1 MAKDDQPIHGQDLPP
16 PAHILIIDDD
26 GQIRQ
31 LVAKFL
37 VGNGLRVSTARDSIE
52 MRDVLTRELIDLMV
66 LDLMLPGKDGLEICR
81 DLRKT
86 STMPIIMLTAR
97 GDDMDRVVG
106 LEVGADDYLTKP
118 FNPHEL
124 LARIRAVLRRSTGGN
139 QVAAEVVRR
148 HYVFD
153 GWSVEP
159 SRRELTDP
167 DGVLVDLSGGEFDL
181 LMALVES
188 PNRILSRERLLEV
201 ARNRTANS
209 FDRSVDVLMSR
220 LRRKIERDGSGI
232 ALIKT
237 VRGAGYLFLPRVER
251 R

>member
-1 MAKDDQPIHGQDLPP
+1 MATDDHLTRGQDVPP
-16 PAHILIIDDD
+16 SAHVLIVDDD

-37 VGNGLRVSTARDSIE
+37 VGNGLRVSMARDGIE
-52 MRDVLTRELIDLMV
+52 MRDVLIREAIDLVV

-86 STMPIIMLTAR
+86 STMPVIMLTAR

-124 LARIRAVLRRSTGGN
+124 LARIKAVLRRSQASPQSIT
-139 QVAAEVVRR
+139 EPVRR
-148 HYVFD
+148 HYGFD
-153 GWSVEP
+153 GWTVDP

-167 DGVLVDLSGGEFDL
+167 AGVLVDLSGGEFDL

-220 LRRKIERDGSGI
+220 LRRKIERDGSETT
-232 ALIKT
+232 LIKT